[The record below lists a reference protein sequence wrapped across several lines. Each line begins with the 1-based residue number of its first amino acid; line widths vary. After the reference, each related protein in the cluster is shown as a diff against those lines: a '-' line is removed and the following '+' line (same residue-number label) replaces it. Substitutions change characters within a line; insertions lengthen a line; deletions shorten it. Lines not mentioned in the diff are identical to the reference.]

1 MSENTNNYLLTLS
14 NYPKAIIHVDCDAF
28 FTSCESAVR
37 PSLKG
42 KPLITGKERG
52 IVSCA
57 SYEAKR
63 LGVKRGMRLFEAER
77 VCPGCVIL
85 PSDYETYSLY
95 SERMFS
101 ILRRFTPE
109 VEEYSIDEA
118 FCDLSGLRR
127 IYHCSYE
134 LIAKQIKE
142 TIEKELDLTVSIGL
156 SVSKSL
162 AKICSKK
169 DKPSGLTCVPGFKL
183 HQFLKGVKLEE
194 VCGFGPN
201 SVALLNKCGIR
212 SVYDFVNKH
221 QDFATKVLGKIGREL
236 YLELKGIAV
245 YEVSNEEVLH
255 KYLSISK
262 TKTFMP
268 ASAEREYVRAHL
280 FRNMESAF
288 IKLRRHKQ
296 SVKKITVFLK
306 KQDFSCS
313 GLEAELNRY
322 SSSTMDFIDI
332 VENLFNKIYKSKVL
346 YRATGVILS
355 KLANEGHDEQDLFD
369 DVLKVEKLKSLSKV
383 TDTLNNKFGK
393 HTLHLGSTEF
403 LKMRN
408 SNSHPRANVSD
419 RKVELLKGEDFRKR
433 LNIPLLRL
441 K

>member
-1 MSENTNNYLLTLS
+1 MSENTNSYPLTLS
-14 NYPKAIIHVDCDAF
+14 SYPKAIIHVDGDAF
-28 FTSCESAVR
+28 FTSCEAAVK

-57 SYEAKR
+57 SYEAKGM
-63 LGVKRGMRLFEAER
+63 GVKRGMRLFEVEKI
-77 VCPGCVIL
+77 CPGCVIL

-95 SERMFS
+95 SQRMFS

-118 FCDLSGLRR
+118 FCDLTGLRR
-127 IYHCSYE
+127 VYHCSYE
-134 LIAKQIKE
+134 KIALKIKE
-142 TIEKELDLTVSIGL
+142 AIEKELDLTVSVGL
-156 SVSKSL
+156 SISKSL

-169 DKPSGLTCVPGFKL
+169 DKPSGFTCVPGYKL
-183 HQFLKGVKLEE
+183 HQFLKEVSLVE

-201 SVALLNKCGIR
+201 SVALLNKRGVK
-212 SVYDFVNKH
+212 SVYDFVNKP
-221 QDFATKVLGKIGREL
+221 QEFASKVLGKIGREL
-236 YLELKGIAV
+236 YLELKGMAI
-245 YEVSNEEVLH
+245 YEVIKDEVEH

-268 ASAEREYVRAHL
+268 PSEERNFVKAHL

-306 KQDFSCS
+306 KQDFSS
-313 GLEAELNRY
+313 YGLEAELNRH
-322 SSSTMDFIDI
+322 SSSTMDFTDI
-332 VENLFNKIYKSKVL
+332 VEELFNKIYKEKIL

-355 KLANEGHDEQDLFD
+355 KLANEGHDERTLFD
-369 DVLKVEKLKSLSKV
+369 DILKIEKLKSLSKAA
-383 TDTLNNKFGK
+383 DRLNNKFGK

-403 LKMRN
+403 LKTRN
-408 SNSHPRANVSD
+408 SSIHPRSNVSE
-419 RKVELLKGEDFRKR
+419 RKLELLKGENFRKR

>member
-1 MSENTNNYLLTLS
+1 MSENTNDYPITLS
-14 NYPKAIIHVDCDAF
+14 SYPKAIIHVDCDAF
-28 FTSCESAVR
+28 FTSCEAAVR
-37 PSLKG
+37 PALKG

-63 LGVKRGMRLFEAER
+63 LGVKRGMRLFEVKKISPE
-77 VCPGCVIL
+77 CVIL

-118 FCDLSGLRR
+118 FCDITGLRR

-134 LIAKQIKE
+134 LIAKRIKE
-142 TIEKELDLTVSIGL
+142 AIEKELDLTVSIGL
-156 SVSKSL
+156 SISKSL

-183 HQFLKGVKLEE
+183 HQFLRGVGLEE

-201 SVALLNKCGIR
+201 SVALLHKHRIN
-212 SVYDFVNKH
+212 SVYDFVNKP
-221 QDFATKVLGKIGREL
+221 QDFISKLMGKVGREL
-236 YLELKGIAV
+236 YLELKGVAV
-245 YEVSNEEVLH
+245 YEVVSEEVLH

-268 ASAEREYVRAHL
+268 ASTEREFVRAHL

-296 SVKKITVFLK
+296 TAKKIIVYLK
-306 KQDFSCS
+306 KQDFSS
-313 GLEAELNRY
+313 YGLEAELNRH
-322 SSSTMDFIDI
+322 SSSTMDFTDI
-332 VENLFNKIYKSKVL
+332 VEGLFNKIYNRNTL
-346 YRATGVILS
+346 YRATGVILC
-355 KLANEGHDEQDLFD
+355 KLAEEGFNERDLFD
-369 DVLKVEKLKSLSKV
+369 DALRIEKLKSLSKAA
-383 TDTLNNKFGK
+383 DKLNNKFGK
-393 HTLHLGSTEF
+393 HTLHLGATEF
-403 LKMRN
+403 LKMRDRE
-408 SNSHPRANVSD
+408 SHPRANVSK
-419 RKVELLKGEDFRKR
+419 RKLDLLKGENFRKR
-433 LNIPLLRL
+433 IKIPLLRL
-441 K
+441 E